1 MLEVKNIVKKYG
13 INTAV
18 NNLSFTVMME
28 KFLEFWEKMELVKQQ
43 HFELLWD
50 FWNQIQGMY
59 Y

>member
-13 INTAV
+13 TNTAV
-18 NNLSFTVMME
+18 NNLSFTVDDGE
-28 KFLEFWEKMELVKQQ
+28 IFGLLGEMELVKQQ

-50 FWNQIQGMY
+50 FWNQIQGVY